1 MDAVELKKIKSQKT
15 VTEPYIMTKTL
26 FIGGTGNISAACVL
40 QCIKLGHHV
49 SVITRGNSKTPAGVE
64 AIVAD
69 RYNLNNFKNAVAN
82 KKFDVV
88 INFVGYDTPELEI
101 DYKIFAGK
109 IKQYIFISSATVY
122 KKPHTQ
128 VPITEE
134 YELGNP
140 YSVYAQKKQKCEEWL
155 MDKNSELD
163 FPVTIVRPSHTFSER
178 WLPNIISSATWTVPN
193 RLLNKKPVFLHDGGE
208 SLWTLTSSKDFAV
221 GLCGLI
227 GLEKSIGE
235 AFHIT
240 SDEANSWK
248 AIYDRYSIELN
259 LELPEYINISTDFL
273 CEYFPEVTA
282 NLKGDKSENA
292 VFDNSKIKSFV
303 PEFQC
308 QDTMIEAVKR
318 SIQWFLA
325 DKSRQTIDKNA
336 DIKIERILNKYLE
349 VHNEII

>member
-1 MDAVELKKIKSQKT
+1 LH
-15 VTEPYIMTKTL
+15 
-26 FIGGTGNISAACVL
+26 
-40 QCIKLGHHV
+40 LGHSV
-49 SVITRGNSKTPAGVE
+49 SVITRGNSNNLPGGVE

-69 RYNLNNFKNAVAN
+69 RYDFNNFKDVIAN
-82 KKFDVV
+82 RKFDVV
-88 INFVGYDTPELEI
+88 VNFVGYDIPELEI
-101 DYKIFAGK
+101 DHKIFAGK

-140 YSVYAQKKQKCEEWL
+140 YSEYAQKKQQCEEWL
-155 MDKNSELD
+155 MEKNSNDD

-178 WLPNIISSATWTVPN
+178 WLPNIVSSATWTIPN
-193 RLLNKKPVFLHDGGE
+193 RLIKKKPVFLHDGGE

-240 SDEANSWK
+240 SDEANPWK
-248 AIYDRYSIELN
+248 TIYDRYSIELN

-273 CEYFPEVTA
+273 CEHFPEMTA
-282 NLKGDKSENA
+282 GLKGDKAENA

-308 QDTMIEAVKR
+308 KETMIEAVKR
-318 SIQWFLA
+318 SIKWFLA
-325 DKSRQTIDKNA
+325 DESRQTVDTCADK
-336 DIKIERILNKYLE
+336 KVEEILNKYLE
-349 VHNEII
+349 GKYEII